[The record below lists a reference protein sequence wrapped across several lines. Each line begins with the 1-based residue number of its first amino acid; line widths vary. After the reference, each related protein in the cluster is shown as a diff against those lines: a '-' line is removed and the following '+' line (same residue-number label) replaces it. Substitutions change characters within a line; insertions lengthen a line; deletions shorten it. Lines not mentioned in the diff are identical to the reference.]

1 MEYNTDELFGTS
13 NIENGK
19 YLIFHEFRRNRNMY
33 DFSGKNQKIGE
44 IILLMCIDIIK
55 SYNYKNNESDRII
68 ENYQDFYYKNINNND
83 LFDYIMND
91 NNINIIVPILYVK
104 TITNEYIDLFDS
116 KITNNIIDI
125 LNDKLFKILLKYQ
138 NTFSSKT
145 TNELI
150 KFFKINLIDCLI
162 LSFKYK
168 KSFSYMV
175 RLKT

>member
-1 MEYNTDELFGTS
+1 
-13 NIENGK
+13 
-19 YLIFHEFRRNRNMY
+19 
-33 DFSGKNQKIGE
+33 
-44 IILLMCIDIIK
+44 MCIDIIK

-116 KITNNIIDI
+116 KITDNIIDI

-138 NTFSSKT
+138 NTFSTKT

-168 KSFSYMV
+168 KTFSYMV
-175 RLKT
+175 RLKNIIDYKINKYYVVPKISKTFI